1 VVVSYDQHGEVSLPA
16 RRAFQE
22 VSTMD
27 ESRMFSL
34 AGKVAVVTGGA
45 SGIGE
50 ATARRF
56 TAAGARVVIG
66 DINDASALA
75 KEIGGLAVR
84 ADVSHE
90 GEVEDLL
97 ESALREFG
105 RLDVVV
111 NNAGIGA
118 GGFLAT
124 LTEQDV
130 DANLN
135 VNLKG
140 VVWGIKHAVPRIADG
155 GSIMSTAS
163 LAGVIGTPSYGAYVA
178 SKAAIIG
185 ITKTAALELAPR
197 GIRVNCVCPST
208 IDTPMSG
215 GDEEGVEYR
224 LAGVLHPLGR
234 MGRPEEVAAL
244 FHFLASDESAFITGQ
259 AIAIDGGMSAGPSL
273 SVIAPL
279 YRMVAGEE
287 LPTD

>member
-1 VVVSYDQHGEVSLPA
+1 
-16 RRAFQE
+16 
-22 VSTMD
+22 MN
-27 ESRMFSL
+27 ESPMFSL

-45 SGIGE
+45 SGIGQ

-56 TAAGARVVIG
+56 AQAGAKVVIG
-66 DINDASALA
+66 DLEDASPVT

-84 ADVSHE
+84 ADVSRE
-90 GEVEDLL
+90 GDVENLL
-97 ESALREFG
+97 DSALREFG

-111 NNAGIGA
+111 NNAGVGA
-118 GGFLAT
+118 NSFLAT
-124 LTEQDV
+124 LTEQEL
-130 DANLN
+130 DANLS

-140 VVWGIKHAVPRIADG
+140 VVWGIKHAAPRIANG

-197 GIRVNCVCPST
+197 GIRVNCVCPGT
-208 IDTPMSG
+208 IDTAMARG
-215 GDEEGVEYR
+215 AEVDVEYR
-224 LAGVLHPLGR
+224 LAGLLHPLGR

-259 AIAIDGGMSAGPSL
+259 AILIDGGMSAGPSL
-273 SVIAPL
+273 GVIGPL
-279 YRMVAGEE
+279 YQMVAGEA
-287 LPTD
+287 LPTEGEQA

>member
-1 VVVSYDQHGEVSLPA
+1 VVVSYDHHGEVSLPV
-16 RRAFQE
+16 RGAFQE
-22 VSTMD
+22 VSTMV
-27 ESRMFSL
+27 ESPMFSL

-56 TAAGARVVIG
+56 AVAGARVVIG
-66 DINDASALA
+66 DINDASAVA
-75 KEIGGLAVR
+75 NEIGGPAVQ
-84 ADVSHE
+84 ADVSRE
-90 GEVEDLL
+90 NEVENLL

-118 GGFLAT
+118 GSFLAT

-140 VVWGIKHAVPRIADG
+140 VIWGIKHAAPRIADG

-215 GDEEGVEYR
+215 GEGDVEYR

-273 SVIAPL
+273 GVIAPL

-287 LPTD
+287 LPAD